1 MWDITSRTE
10 TLRFSAR
17 CDSYP
22 TSLAFSPDGRYI
34 FVKCRQ
40 IMRAWDTYK
49 ACWTAMPSYNHAS
62 CTFSDPIIITPD
74 AWIVDVATQR
84 IIGKLPSMA
93 SVHRYAA
100 SKTSIAF
107 TTGERDSTI
116 FNFPSTVLTSPMTW
130 KQDSYKNE
138 PLSIVRRIALLLIK
152 GEKNNI
158 RIAKPRKIPCW
169 HKD

>member
-1 MWDITSRTE
+1 
-10 TLRFSAR
+10 
-17 CDSYP
+17 
-22 TSLAFSPDGRYI
+22 
-34 FVKCRQ
+34 
-40 IMRAWDTYK
+40 MRAWDTYK
-49 ACWTAMPSYNHAS
+49 ARLTAMPSYNHAS

-93 SVHRYAA
+93 PVHRYAA

-152 GEKNNI
+152 GK
-158 RIAKPRKIPCW
+158 KKQYQD
-169 HKD
+169 HKAQKDSLLA